1 MGRSLTVSSV
11 CPGPTPRADTTR
23 QIQPPAGAY
32 QAALEARGVRC
43 IQLDVAA
50 PASAVPL
57 ARQGVQ
63 RREPCRHGRVHLHLA
78 AAAACRAPCEARDT
92 RHCTC
97 AQKSVGM
104 DPPPLQVDTFLADS
118 TGVFYEL
125 QNLCVPATSPV
136 RVPHLRLEA
145 RWGARV
151 VSSARG
157 RPRTGIRECGQIRG
171 CSVVRVVHQNV
182 ERDGFGMWYRR
193 KRRQAIETRV
203 ESRERQ
209 GKPTGSYFSRAIKDR
224 RVLQHNTA
232 ASAKVGGRAP
242 RADRYRQGY
251 MDVPPGWLYE
261 GGPWT
266 QCGPSR
272 SRLESHLRSS

>member
-1 MGRSLTVSSV
+1 
-11 CPGPTPRADTTR
+11 
-23 QIQPPAGAY
+23 
-32 QAALEARGVRC
+32 
-43 IQLDVAA
+43 
-50 PASAVPL
+50 
-57 ARQGVQ
+57 
-63 RREPCRHGRVHLHLA
+63 
-78 AAAACRAPCEARDT
+78 
-92 RHCTC
+92 
-97 AQKSVGM
+97 M